1 MSNTEEVS
9 TEVTQVESPSAVLE
23 TDMSK
28 RFRGYLPVVI
38 DIETSGFDAQT
49 NAVLELAMITLEFTP
64 EGLLQPKTKIH
75 HHITPFEGAVLCE
88 KSLAFTGI
96 DPFNPLR
103 GAIDEKKALDNF
115 IKPIKAEMKEAGCN
129 RAIIVAHNAHFDH
142 GFLKAAMA
150 RCNVKRDPFHP
161 FSSIDTASISAI
173 FYGQTVLAKACKAAG
188 IEFDAKEAHSALY
201 DTEKTAELFCKVV
214 NDYRQLKLVSESQV

>member
-1 MSNTEEVS
+1 
-9 TEVTQVESPSAVLE
+9 
-23 TDMSK
+23 
-28 RFRGYLPVVI
+28 
-38 DIETSGFDAQT
+38 
-49 NAVLELAMITLEFTP
+49 
-64 EGLLQPKTKIH
+64 
-75 HHITPFEGAVLCE
+75 
-88 KSLAFTGI
+88 
-96 DPFNPLR
+96 
-103 GAIDEKKALDNF
+103 
-115 IKPIKAEMKEAGCN
+115 MKEAGCN

-214 NDYRQLKLVSESQV
+214 NDYRQLKLVSES